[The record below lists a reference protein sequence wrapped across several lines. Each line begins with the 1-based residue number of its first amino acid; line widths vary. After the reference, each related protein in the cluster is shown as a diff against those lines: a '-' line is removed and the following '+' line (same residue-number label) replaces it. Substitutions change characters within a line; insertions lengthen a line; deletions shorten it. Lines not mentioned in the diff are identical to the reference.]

1 MLTNVLI
8 LLVVVTVIAVVVNA
22 VGSSKGG
29 VPDTIEGEKKDQA
42 TLEVS
47 ERMEQNSLG
56 TLSDRAVA
64 ALQYQRLKNSFEENC
79 MRDPESAEMITN
91 RVRGNFER
99 MAKTLATIGT
109 RLNPEDVPTTTDKY
123 ELPPGWG
130 LEGD

>member
-42 TLEVS
+42 TLDIS

-64 ALQYQRLKNSFEENC
+64 AHQYQMLKDSFEKNTASQDVPENAK
-79 MRDPESAEMITN
+79 SAFN
-91 RVRGNFER
+91 K
-99 MAKTLATIGT
+99 MAKQLATIGT
-109 RLNPEDVPTTTDKY
+109 NVDPDDVNRSPNQY
-123 ELPPGWG
+123 LPAGWG

>member
-8 LLVVVTVIAVVVNA
+8 LLVVVTIIAVVVNT

-29 VPDTIEGEKKDQA
+29 VPDTIVGEKKDPA

-47 ERMEQNSLG
+47 ERMEENSLG

-79 MRDPESAEMITN
+79 KRDPESAKMITN
-91 RVRGNFER
+91 RVRNNFEH
-99 MAKTLATIGT
+99 MAKQLATIGT
-109 RLNPEDVPTTTDKY
+109 NVGPEDVNRSPNQY
-123 ELPPGWG
+123 LPPGWG